1 MSLSDELRDE
11 LASIAP
17 SRRCCRLAELSAL
30 CHAAGS
36 WHLHGHGELGIHLD
50 LSSAAAARRAFAL
63 LRDLGVRSEIR
74 TYRRR
79 AFDRATRYQ
88 LHLEVDAGAR
98 AMLREAGVVS
108 TRGAPLELPPKR
120 VVGRSCCR
128 GAYLRG
134 AFLGAGTL
142 SGPRSPHLELR
153 ATTRGGAELLAA
165 TAAREGAELRV
176 LDRPTHAAAYAKGS
190 ETIADLVA
198 LAGAGETALRLDE
211 HSVMAATR
219 AEANRLANA
228 DEANVKRTVDAAQR
242 QLEAIGKLDLELLPR
257 GLSEIADLRI
267 RHPELSLAELAAR
280 CRPPITKA
288 AAHHRMATITRQAEE
303 GELRGRTPPL
313 LSTLGARRRT
323 GSESGVDK

>member
-17 SRRCCRLAELSAL
+17 ARRCCRVAELSAL
-30 CHAAGS
+30 AHGS
-36 WHLHGHGELGIHLD
+36 GVWRLHGHGELAIQLD
-50 LSSAAAARRAFAL
+50 LSGAAAARRGYAL

-74 TYRRR
+74 TYPRRS
-79 AFDRATRYQ
+79 FDRSTRYQ
-88 LHLEVDAGAR
+88 LHVEVDAAAA
-98 AMLREAGVVS
+98 AMLREAGVLS
-108 TRGAPLELPPKR
+108 RSGAPLELPPKR

-134 AFLGAGTL
+134 ALLGAGSL

-153 ATTRGGAELLAA
+153 ATTRDGAELLA
-165 TAAREGAELRV
+165 TIAERDGIELHV
-176 LDRPTHAAAYAKGS
+176 IERPTHAAAYAKSG

-198 LAGAGETALRLDE
+198 LAGASQTALRLDE
-211 HSVMAATR
+211 HAVIAATR

-242 QLEAIGKLDLELLPR
+242 QLEAIESLELESLPR
-257 GLSEIADLRI
+257 GLHEIAALRL
-267 RHPELSLAELAAR
+267 RHPELSLAELAAG

-288 AAHHRMATITRQAEE
+288 AAHHRMASIIRRAEE

-313 LSTLGARRRT
+313 SFHAP
-323 GSESGVDK
+323 ESAPNGV